1 MLAQSSLI
9 LNSNQH
15 YIERNQQFEINKPIG
30 KPQFQFFKRKGKSV
44 SIFINKSPRMGHL
57 GSVAVKQGHSG
68 VRSLPVFAL
77 VVVAPQKI
85 NFILDQI
92 DSEI

>member
-1 MLAQSSLI
+1 
-9 LNSNQH
+9 
-15 YIERNQQFEINKPIG
+15 
-30 KPQFQFFKRKGKSV
+30 
-44 SIFINKSPRMGHL
+44 MGHL